1 MSEVERLRDKV
12 KKCRQFALVSDDV
25 ELERRL
31 VALADEFEAR
41 AIRASAQANCKSGH
55 LNIDKTKQD
64 RAELL

>member
-1 MSEVERLRDKV
+1 MSEVDRLRDKA
-12 KKCRQFALVSDDV
+12 KKCRQFALVSGDV

-31 VALADEFEAR
+31 VALADEFQAR

-55 LNIDKTKQD
+55 LNLDWTKKD

>member
-41 AIRASAQANCKSGH
+41 AIRASAQANCKSSH
-55 LNIDKTKQD
+55 LNLNKKD